1 MEWEE
6 AFLVA
11 WGGEMPQQPAK
22 YYRRKAARARQ
33 MADGVTTRAMKT
45 RLLDE
50 AFHYDELAATADR
63 FAKAQGFEARSIEM
77 TLDRPNGPVRC

>member
-6 AFLVA
+6 ALLIA
-11 WGGEMPQQPAK
+11 WGGEMPQQPAN
-22 YYRRKAARARQ
+22 YYRQKAARARQ

-50 AFHYDELAATADR
+50 AFHCDELAATADR
-63 FAKAQGFEARSIEM
+63 LAKPQGFETQSIEM
-77 TLDRPNGPVRC
+77 AC

>member
-6 AFLVA
+6 ALLVA

-33 MADGVTTRAMKT
+33 MADGDTTRAMKT
-45 RLLDE
+45 RLFDE
-50 AFHYDELAATADR
+50 AVHYDEPSATADR
-63 FAKAQGFEARSIEM
+63 FAKAKCFEAQSTEM
-77 TLDRPNGPVRC
+77 AC

>member
-6 AFLVA
+6 ALLVA

-33 MADGVTTRAMKT
+33 MADVVTTRAMKT

-63 FAKAQGFEARSIEM
+63 FAKAQGF
-77 TLDRPNGPVRC
+77 

>member
-6 AFLVA
+6 ALLVA
-11 WGGEMPQQPAK
+11 WGGQMPQQPAK

-33 MADGVTTRAMKT
+33 MADVVTTRAMKT

-63 FAKAQGFEARSIEM
+63 FAKATGFETQSIEM
-77 TLDRPNGPVRC
+77 AC